1 MTPFSTSID
10 YPFLKDRILRLWNP
24 TVSST
29 KVTIA
34 TQSPGEGDLCG
45 NFTYHKRKPLF
56 CKVIKGTP
64 HNLSILYLMMKR
76 WLSIQKAFWGF
87 IHDGG

>member
-29 KVTIA
+29 RATIA
-34 TQSPGEGDLCG
+34 TQPQRGEGGGEGDLYDVRDKFSEF
-45 NFTYHKRKPLF
+45 NE
-56 CKVIKGTP
+56 
-64 HNLSILYLMMKR
+64 
-76 WLSIQKAFWGF
+76 
-87 IHDGG
+87 